1 MKTLI
6 DKIAV
11 VAGASRGIGRAVA
24 ITLAHHGCDVALIA
38 RDREALCKTATEVK
52 MAGRHALVCAIDM
65 ANLHEIQ
72 QAAEQ
77 IQRTFGT
84 VDILYNGVAGSLED
98 DIYNAE
104 PTAIAR
110 FVQTT
115 VTGAIWLTQAL
126 LPLMHGPDAHIMN
139 IVTDWAMPNT
149 SGPST
154 FVAGKYGLLGFGQAL
169 SKEVLAQGVRVT
181 NILPGDVASDL
192 SLHASV
198 AEVTEKYGISKIP
211 LSDLVEV
218 IVLILKLDLAK
229 IDQIIITPADP
240 QYG

>member
-1 MKTLI
+1 MKTLT

-24 ITLAHHGCDVALIA
+24 ITLARHGCDVALLA
-38 RDREALCKTATEVK
+38 RDREALCKTASEVN
-52 MAGRHALVCAIDM
+52 MTGRQALVCAIDM
-65 ANLHEIQ
+65 ANWREVQ
-72 QAAEQ
+72 QAVEQ
-77 IQRTFGT
+77 IQATFGI
-84 VDILYNGVAGSLED
+84 VDILYNGVAGALED
-98 DIYNAE
+98 NIYNAE
-104 PTAIAR
+104 PGAIAN

-115 VTGAIWLTQAL
+115 LTGSIWLTQAL
-126 LPLMHGPDAHIMN
+126 LPLMQRPGAHIIN
-139 IVTDWAMPNT
+139 IITDWAMPNT
-149 SGPST
+149 CGPST
-154 FVAGKYGLLGFGQAL
+154 FVAGKYGVLGFGQAL

-192 SLHASV
+192 SIHASV

-218 IVLILKLDLAK
+218 IVLILRLDLAK

>member
-1 MKTLI
+1 MKTLT

-24 ITLAHHGCDVALIA
+24 ITLARHGCDVALIA
-38 RDREALCKTATEVK
+38 RDREALCNTATEVQ
-52 MAGRHALVCAIDM
+52 MAGRQALVCAIDI
-65 ANLHEIQ
+65 AHLQEVQ
-72 QAAEQ
+72 QAAEE
-77 IQRTFGT
+77 IQAAFGT
-84 VDILYNGVAGSLED
+84 VDIFYNGVAGALED
-98 DIYNAE
+98 DIYHAE
-104 PTAIAR
+104 PAAIAH
-110 FVQTT
+110 FVHTT
-115 VTGAIWLTQAL
+115 LTGSIWLTQVL
-126 LPLMHGPDAHIMN
+126 LPLMHGSDAHIIN

-149 SGPST
+149 TGPST
-154 FVAGKYGLLGFGQAL
+154 FVAGKYGILGFGQAL

-192 SLHASV
+192 SPHASV